1 MRLGRRAPGRDAAG
15 VGVALGVVRHRRQ
28 HGAIGCPPG
37 GMKCYIILVFSDE
50 AIRNGRVPD
59 STFRNA
65 TGAAR
70 GGVARRRLGCD
81 IGA

>member
-1 MRLGRRAPGRDAAG
+1 MRMVRCAPDRDAAG
-15 VGVALGVVRHRRQ
+15 VGAAQGVVRHGG
-28 HGAIGCPPG
+28 HPGAIGRPPW

-50 AIRNGRVPD
+50 AIRNGRIPD
-59 STFRNA
+59 SPFRTA

-81 IGA
+81 IGL